1 MKAISELD
9 IYRCAKTLTDQHG
22 DNAAIYAAKRIDAL
36 EGEADFEGRRI
47 WVRIL
52 AAIDVLQ
59 GRAAAQGS
67 A

>member
-22 DNAAIYAAKRIDAL
+22 DIAANFAAKRIDAL
-36 EGEADFEGRRI
+36 DGEANFEGRRS

-52 AAIDVLQ
+52 AAINVL
-59 GRAAAQGS
+59 
-67 A
+67 